1 MTREVE
7 IVFLNQ
13 FFQELKEE
21 LLNELCREK
30 HKCPI
35 DCCPCLDKVSS
46 CRGLFDI
53 GSAADV
59 IERVIKRKQEDLG
72 KETKE

>member
-13 FFQELKEE
+13 FFQDLKEE
-21 LLNELCREK
+21 LLHELCREK
-30 HKCPI
+30 HKCPV

-46 CRGLFDI
+46 CRGLFNI

-59 IERVIKRKQEDLG
+59 IERVIRRKQEELG
-72 KETKE
+72 K